1 MDHDLA
7 ISDGHVKSVEQWRAE
22 CFASQLRADH
32 LRGEVQRQRKARK
45 LRRDMA
51 LGVAIWLTIAL
62 IVAWKVFG

>member
-7 ISDGHVKSVEQWRAE
+7 ISDGHVKSVEQWRAD
-22 CFASQLRADH
+22 CLASQTRAD
-32 LRGEVQRQRKARK
+32 QRRLEEQQRKSRK